1 MMITRIFHKIRQLD
15 RNRKLKKNKTCL
27 ISKGAYISLDSEIE
41 GKNRFCSGS
50 ALFRSKIG
58 RGSYINSK
66 TELRNCVIGRYS
78 SIGSNVKT
86 ISGTH
91 PTEKFVST
99 HPAFYSTA
107 KQCGFTYV
115 SKNKFQEYKL
125 LDGVHE
131 VIIGNDVWIGAD
143 VRIIGGVRIGDGA
156 IIAAGAIVTKNVPPY
171 AIVGGVPARIIKYR
185 YSEEEIEKLMWIK
198 WWDKDEEWIEK
209 HAEYFENIQL
219 LLEKLGM

>member
-86 ISGTH
+86 ISGRT
-91 PTEKFVST
+91 
-99 HPAFYSTA
+99 
-107 KQCGFTYV
+107 GFK
-115 SKNKFQEYKL
+115 KNGL
-125 LDGVHE
+125 P
-131 VIIGNDVWIGAD
+131 W
-143 VRIIGGVRIGDGA
+143 RR
-156 IIAAGAIVTKNVPPY
+156 
-171 AIVGGVPARIIKYR
+171 
-185 YSEEEIEKLMWIK
+185 
-198 WWDKDEEWIEK
+198 
-209 HAEYFENIQL
+209 ENI
-219 LLEKLGM
+219 GMAVTRWLRTA